1 VKNIFDNRNSFCI
14 KKKCT
19 FVFRKRERM
28 SIVRLFTLS
37 VVLLSI
43 GTLSMKAQDAHFSQ
57 FYANPLYLNPAYA
70 GSVVCPRL
78 VANFRH
84 QWPVLSSKYTT
95 YAASYDQHFEA
106 ISGGIGVLFVG
117 DRAGAGTITTNAISL
132 IYSFKAD
139 LTRDVAMRIAL
150 QATYQQKSV
159 DFTHALFGDMIDPK
173 FGFVFQT
180 KETLD
185 KYSKGVADFSTGIIF
200 YSDKFYGGVA
210 VNHFT
215 QPRESFYDNTGNE
228 TRLPMKISAN
238 FGAVLDIKQQRR
250 REKNIGDMSISP
262 NLIFQYQRNFLAKGE
277 SYSYLNVGLYYTC
290 YPMIVGAWY
299 RQGLLR
305 EGTYTN
311 RPDALVFLAGIEY
324 TFLKIGYSYDFTIP
338 SMKVGKPSTGGA
350 HEVSAQFHLPCPV
363 KSRRVR
369 HINCPKF

>member
-1 VKNIFDNRNSFCI
+1 MNR
-14 KKKCT
+14 
-19 FVFRKRERM
+19 
-28 SIVRLFTLS
+28 VRLFVLS
-37 VVLLSI
+37 AVVLLGI
-43 GTLSMKAQDAHFSQ
+43 GTLSVKAQDPHFSQ

-70 GSVVCPRL
+70 GSIVCPRI
-78 VANFRH
+78 VTQFRH

-159 DFTHALFGDMIDPK
+159 DFSQALFEDMIDPK
-173 FGFVFQT
+173 FGFVYRT
-180 KETLD
+180 NETLE
-185 KYSKGVADFSTGIIF
+185 KYSKGVFDFSTGIIF
-200 YSDKFYGGVA
+200 YSDRFYGGVA

-215 QPRESFYDNTGNE
+215 QPKESFYDNTGKE

-238 FGAVLDIKQQRR
+238 FGAVLDIKQQVR

-262 NLIFQYQRNFLAKGE
+262 NLVFQYQRNFSGGV
-277 SYSYLNVGLYYTC
+277 SYSYLNLGLYYTC
-290 YPMIVGAWY
+290 YPMIVGVWY

-305 EGTYTN
+305 KGQYTN

-324 TFLKIGYSYDFTIP
+324 SFFKIGYSYDFTIP
-338 SMKVGKPSTGGA
+338 SMKAGKPSTGGA

-363 KSRRVR
+363 KARRVR

>member
-1 VKNIFDNRNSFCI
+1 MNR
-14 KKKCT
+14 
-19 FVFRKRERM
+19 
-28 SIVRLFTLS
+28 VRLFILS
-37 VVLLSI
+37 AVALLGL
-43 GTLSMKAQDAHFSQ
+43 GTPSMKAQDAHFSQ

-70 GSVVCPRL
+70 GSIVCPRI
-78 VANFRH
+78 VTNFRH

-95 YAASYDQHFEA
+95 YAASYDQHFDA
-106 ISGGIGVLFVG
+106 ISGGVGVLFLG

-159 DFTHALFGDMIDPK
+159 DFSQARFGDMIDPK
-173 FGFVFQT
+173 FGFVYAT
-180 KETLD
+180 KETLE
-185 KYSKGVADFSTGIIF
+185 KYSKGVVDFSTGIIF

-215 QPRESFYDNTGNE
+215 QPRESFYESTGKE
-228 TRLPMKISAN
+228 VRLPMKISAN

-262 NLIFQYQRNFLAKGE
+262 NLIFQYQRNLSSLIGE
-277 SYSYLNVGLYYTC
+277 SYSYLNIGLYYSC

-299 RQGLLR
+299 RQGFLR
-305 EGTYTN
+305 KQQYAN
-311 RPDALVFLAGIEY
+311 RPDAFVLLAGIEY
-324 TFLKIGYSYDFTIP
+324 SFLKIGYSYDFTIP
-338 SMKVGKPSTGGA
+338 SIKAGKANTGGA